1 MCITFI
7 SKSNKVERKTI
18 LMRKIITFVMLAGT
32 ILPACAQQRVLSL
45 DSCRAMALRNNKQL
59 NISRLQQSVALNVRK
74 AARTKY
80 LPKVDA
86 LGGYEYFSKE
96 VSILNNSQKSA
107 LGNLGSTL
115 VGHAS
120 TGLSSLVS
128 SLTQQGLITPQM
140 AQQIGSYANQLGAS
154 AAQTG
159 NAIGQDIAG
168 AFRTDTRNIWSGAV
182 VVRQPVFMGGA
193 ILAMN
198 RIADIG
204 EDLAKNDIDLK
215 QQTTLYDIDQTYWL
229 VVSLRQKYK
238 LATSYRDLV
247 RQFNSN
253 VHKMIREG
261 VATRADGLKV
271 DVRANEADMQV
282 TQVEDGLTLSKMLLC
297 QLCGL
302 PLEGDIVLEDED
314 KTDLNTTIDH
324 TEPAITDSSTNE
336 RPELRMLQNT
346 IDISEQT
353 TRLVRAAY
361 LPHVLLT
368 GGYAVSNPN
377 VFNGFERKFAGV
389 WNVGLTVQIPVW
401 NWFEGTYKIRATK
414 AATNIAQ
421 MELGDARE
429 KIQLQITQSQFKVK
443 EARKRLN
450 MACENTRS
458 AEENLRC
465 ANLGFKEGVM
475 NTTDVMAA
483 QTAWQ
488 QAQSQKIDAEIEV
501 RLSLVGLT
509 KALGRLRAEN

>member
-1 MCITFI
+1 
-7 SKSNKVERKTI
+7 
-18 LMRKIITFVMLAGT
+18 
-32 ILPACAQQRVLSL
+32 
-45 DSCRAMALRNNKQL
+45 
-59 NISRLQQSVALNVRK
+59 
-74 AARTKY
+74 
-80 LPKVDA
+80 
-86 LGGYEYFSKE
+86 
-96 VSILNNSQKSA
+96 
-107 LGNLGSTL
+107 
-115 VGHAS
+115 
-120 TGLSSLVS
+120 
-128 SLTQQGLITPQM
+128 
-140 AQQIGSYANQLGAS
+140 
-154 AAQTG
+154 
-159 NAIGQDIAG
+159 
-168 AFRTDTRNIWSGAV
+168 
-182 VVRQPVFMGGA
+182 
-193 ILAMN
+193 
-198 RIADIG
+198 
-204 EDLAKNDIDLK
+204 
-215 QQTTLYDIDQTYWL
+215 
-229 VVSLRQKYK
+229 
-238 LATSYRDLV
+238 
-247 RQFNSN
+247 
-253 VHKMIREG
+253 MIREG

-271 DVRANEADMQV
+271 DVRTNEADMQV

-302 PLEGDIVLEDED
+302 PFEGDIVLEDED
-314 KTDLNTTIDH
+314 KTGLNTTIDH

>member
-1 MCITFI
+1 
-7 SKSNKVERKTI
+7 
-18 LMRKIITFVMLAGT
+18 MLAGT

-120 TGLSSLVS
+120 TGLSSLVT

-314 KTDLNTTIDH
+314 KTGLNTTIDH

-336 RPELRMLQNT
+336 RPELRML
-346 IDISEQT
+346 
-353 TRLVRAAY
+353 
-361 LPHVLLT
+361 
-368 GGYAVSNPN
+368 
-377 VFNGFERKFAGV
+377 
-389 WNVGLTVQIPVW
+389 
-401 NWFEGTYKIRATK
+401 
-414 AATNIAQ
+414 
-421 MELGDARE
+421 
-429 KIQLQITQSQFKVK
+429 
-443 EARKRLN
+443 
-450 MACENTRS
+450 
-458 AEENLRC
+458 
-465 ANLGFKEGVM
+465 
-475 NTTDVMAA
+475 
-483 QTAWQ
+483 
-488 QAQSQKIDAEIEV
+488 
-501 RLSLVGLT
+501 
-509 KALGRLRAEN
+509 

>member
-1 MCITFI
+1 
-7 SKSNKVERKTI
+7 
-18 LMRKIITFVMLAGT
+18 
-32 ILPACAQQRVLSL
+32 
-45 DSCRAMALRNNKQL
+45 
-59 NISRLQQSVALNVRK
+59 
-74 AARTKY
+74 
-80 LPKVDA
+80 
-86 LGGYEYFSKE
+86 
-96 VSILNNSQKSA
+96 
-107 LGNLGSTL
+107 
-115 VGHAS
+115 
-120 TGLSSLVS
+120 
-128 SLTQQGLITPQM
+128 
-140 AQQIGSYANQLGAS
+140 
-154 AAQTG
+154 
-159 NAIGQDIAG
+159 
-168 AFRTDTRNIWSGAV
+168 
-182 VVRQPVFMGGA
+182 
-193 ILAMN
+193 MN

-314 KTDLNTTIDH
+314 KTGLNTTIDH

-346 IDISEQT
+346 IDISKQT